1 MITPSRLKASFAL
14 FSGLLLT
21 SLLAPPMAAAIQTT
35 FNGETITW
43 NITGIANIQFQA
55 CSSDPGPNYGCHY
68 VAAMPAPGTRV
79 GISAAITPNQ
89 WSALW
94 WGSNWLQLYNIPAG
108 TSMTEQ
114 CSQPSGLCVPG
125 YTMELSG
132 TTTFANDVPV
142 TPYTFIDSFMIVF
155 GGSDIRP
162 FEIKLHLFNNSPF
175 TIDARPDLL
184 GGPED
189 NECIEFTD
197 GNQRPRWQKYRGS
210 GPGL

>member
-1 MITPSRLKASFAL
+1 MNAHFRLKILFAL
-14 FSGLLLT
+14 FSGLLFV
-21 SLLAPPMAAAIQTT
+21 SLLQPSMVSAIQTT

-43 NITGIANIQFQA
+43 YINGIANIQFQA

-79 GISAAITPNQ
+79 GISAAITPAD
-89 WSALW
+89 WSTW
-94 WGSNWLQLYNIPAG
+94 SNWLEIYNIPAG
-108 TSMTEQ
+108 SHMTKK
-114 CSQPSGLCVPG
+114 CDQPSSLCVPG
-125 YTMELSG
+125 STMALSG

-142 TPYTFIDSFMIVF
+142 PPYTFIDSFMIVF
-155 GGSDIRP
+155 GGSDISP

-189 NECIEFTD
+189 NDCIEFTD
-197 GNQRPRWQKYRGS
+197 GNQRPRWRKYRGS